1 MTLTNI
7 PYERRQFIKSVAI
20 NAYEHFNKPKLP
32 LEIKALTRSFSYI
45 RLISYKKYIK
55 DINVSYENL
64 ISIAKDSYTDYYADM
79 EMYYIYYNDI
89 DRNIVTSNRYRW
101 NIAHELGHVLL
112 GHLRDNEKTR
122 LTRPALPDDEYLYLE
137 EEADYFAQL
146 ILVPHSPLLGFNIQT
161 SNHIKI
167 LCKISGP
174 ASRKRYF
181 EFMEWKRHVDG
192 NDEYDKRIFYYH
204 FNFVFKREC
213 KTCGTG
219 LIQRYGKHCPI
230 CGSKNTLQWGDGDKM
245 KYPLLETH
253 ENGKLKECPICHN
266 EETDIEG
273 EYCQICSKYLMNRCT
288 NPSCPN
294 EDILPSNARFCPI
307 CGYDSTFYKTNILH
321 AWNYQPSYDGFMNI
335 PDGIDEPLPFAP
347 AKSYMYIPDGIDEE
361 LPFN

>member
-1 MTLTNI
+1 MTQTNI
-7 PYERRQFIKSVAI
+7 PYERRNQIKSIVAV
-20 NAYEHFNKPKLP
+20 AYEHFANPKLP
-32 LEIKALTRSFSYI
+32 LEVKAFVRSFSNI
-45 RLISYKKYIK
+45 RLTSYSKHMKRIG
-55 DINVSYENL
+55 VSYEYL
-64 ISIAKDSYTDYYADM
+64 ISIAKDSYTDYYANM

-137 EEADYFAQL
+137 DEADYFAQL

-192 NDEYDKRIFYYH
+192 NDQFDKRIFSYYH
-204 FNFVFKREC
+204 NFVFKREC
-213 KTCGTG
+213 KNCDAG
-219 LIQRYGKHCPI
+219 LIQRHGKYCPI
-230 CGSKNTLQWGDGDKM
+230 CGSKNTLQWGDGNKM
-245 KYPLLETH
+245 KYPLLSTYED
-253 ENGKLKECPICHN
+253 GKLTECPVCHN
-266 EETDIEG
+266 EETNIEG
-273 EYCQICSKYLMNRCT
+273 NYCHICSQKLTNMCT
-288 NPSCPN
+288 NQNCDN
-294 EDILPSNARFCPI
+294 YDVLPTNARFCPM
-307 CGYDSTFYKTNILH
+307 CGGESSFLKSGILK
-321 AWNYQPSYDGFMNI
+321 AWNYKEPSSMEI
-335 PDGIDEPLPFAP
+335 PDLFDVIDA
-347 AKSYMYIPDGIDEE
+347 E